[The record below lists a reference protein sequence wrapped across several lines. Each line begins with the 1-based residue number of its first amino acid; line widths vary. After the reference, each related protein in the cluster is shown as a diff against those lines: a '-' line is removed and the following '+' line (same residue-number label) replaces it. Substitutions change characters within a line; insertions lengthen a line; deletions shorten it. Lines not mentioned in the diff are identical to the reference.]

1 MTAFYPYL
9 WNGIYAVDNYVG
21 TQYFILYIVL
31 MERVL
36 FVGCMIIDIGRKWI
50 FAHLIQP
57 GMLYQKMC
65 VTLER
70 FNI

>member
-1 MTAFYPYL
+1 MTTFYPYL

-31 MERVL
+31 MESVL

-50 FAHLIQP
+50 FAHLI
-57 GMLYQKMC
+57 
-65 VTLER
+65 
-70 FNI
+70 